1 MEVDSVAESVKLM
14 FLNTEVIY
22 ILLAFI
28 IYIFKLDSLLILK
41 FFPRKTNLVNI
52 QTLDSQKNHIM
63 TVKLQLFNI
72 LKIANKAK
80 PWLKNI

>member
-52 QTLDSQKNHIM
+52 QTLDSQKKSYNDS
-63 TVKLQLFNI
+63 Q
-72 LKIANKAK
+72 IAAVQYF
-80 PWLKNI
+80 KNCK